1 MPDINKTALAWTSLG
16 VSIAALGLKYA
27 AWRVT
32 DSVALYSDAIET
44 IINVV
49 AALTGLWALHI
60 ASLPPD
66 ENHTYGHYKAEYLSA
81 VAEGVLVLMTALAIG
96 REAWIDWQHPSLPT
110 APLSGIALNGSA
122 GVLNLAWALTLLR
135 AGRTKRSPTLVAA
148 GQHVMSDVWT
158 TIGLVGGFIL
168 IPLTGWPWIDPLL
181 AGLIAL
187 NVLRVGWGMMRES
200 IAALMDEAPDPD
212 TLEAIRQVIAA
223 SGHGAIEAH
232 DLRARIVGAM
242 AFVEFHL
249 VVPGAMSVSAAH
261 EICDRIEAALRARIG
276 DALIH
281 IHVEPDRKAKHCGI
295 AIPPYAFE
303 ETV

>member
-1 MPDINKTALAWTSLG
+1 MPHISKYALAWTSLG
-16 VSIAALGLKYA
+16 VSLVALVLKYA

-32 DSVALYSDAIET
+32 GSIALYSDAMET

-49 AALTGLWALHI
+49 AALAGLWALRV

-81 VAEGVLVLMTALAIG
+81 VVEGVLVILTALAIG
-96 REAWIDWQHPSLPT
+96 REAWLDWHDPTLPR
-110 APLSGIALNGSA
+110 APLPGILLNGSA
-122 GVLNLAWALTLLR
+122 GLLNLAWAQMLLR
-135 AGRTKRSPTLVAA
+135 AGRAHRSPTLIAA

-158 TIGLVGGFIL
+158 TVGLICGFTL
-168 IPLTGWPWIDPLL
+168 IPLTGWVRLDATL

-187 NVLRVGWGMMRES
+187 NVLRVGWDMMRTS
-200 IAALMDEAPDPD
+200 IAGLMDEAPDPD
-212 TLEAIRQVIAA
+212 TLADIRTIIADNA
-223 SGHGAIEAH
+223 RGALEAH

-249 VVPGAMSVSAAH
+249 VVPGGMSVDAAH

-276 DALIH
+276 QALIH
-281 IHVEPDRKAKHCGI
+281 IHVEPERKAKHEGI
-295 AIPPYAFE
+295 AIPA
-303 ETV
+303 

>member
-1 MPDINKTALAWTSLG
+1 MPDISKTALAWTSLG

-32 DSVALYSDAIET
+32 GSIALYSDAVET

-60 ASLPPD
+60 ASLPAD

-81 VAEGVLVLMTALAIG
+81 VAEGVLVLVTAFVIG
-96 REAWIDWQHPSLPT
+96 REAWIDWQHPSLPD
-110 APLSGIALNGSA
+110 APLLGIALNGSA
-122 GVLNLAWALTLLR
+122 GVLNLAWALVLLR
-135 AGRTKRSPTLVAA
+135 AGRAKRSPTLVAA

-158 TIGLVGGFIL
+158 TVGLVGGFIL

-200 IAALMDEAPDPD
+200 IAGLMDEAPAAE
-212 TLEAIRQVIAA
+212 TLETIRQVIAA

-232 DLRARIVGAM
+232 ALRARIVGAM

-249 VVPGAMSVSAAH
+249 VVPGAMSVDAAH

-276 DALIH
+276 EALIH
-281 IHVEPDRKAKHCGI
+281 IHVEPERKAKHCGI
-295 AIPPYAFE
+295 AIPR
-303 ETV
+303 

>member
-1 MPDINKTALAWTSLG
+1 MPDISKTALAWTSLG

-32 DSVALYSDAIET
+32 GSIALYSDAIET

-81 VAEGVLVLMTALAIG
+81 VAEGVLVLMTALVIG
-96 REAWIDWQHPSLPT
+96 REAWIDWQHPSMPD
-110 APLSGIALNGSA
+110 APLSGILLNGSA
-122 GVLNLAWALTLLR
+122 GVLNLAWALVLLR
-135 AGRTKRSPTLVAA
+135 AGRAKRSPTLVAA

-168 IPLTGWPWIDPLL
+168 IPLTGWPWIDALL

-223 SGHGAIEAH
+223 SGRGAIEAH

-249 VVPGAMSVSAAH
+249 VVPGSMSVDAAH

-295 AIPPYAFE
+295 AIPA
-303 ETV
+303 